1 MALLPPFQAAL
12 DARPPRIWGV
22 RLTPLTLGHC
32 LLLDALGIDTDLW
45 KATRGTVAT
54 PDQLGLAVWVC
65 ALPWTEARRR
75 LADWPERRL
84 HRAMA
89 RLGRRMARAGRRQA
103 SAGHVR
109 SGYVQGLD
117 RFVQYLD
124 AYLAGPDRFTDGKG
138 TAHRRGPWPLLVA
151 AALGKGSAEPTLR
164 ALDLP
169 AGWALCLLAS
179 ARIIEGDESW
189 FSDVDYALAEA
200 AETPPG
206 TRDSGLG
213 IGEEAPG
220 VVPGLDG

>member
-151 AALGKGSAEPTLR
+151 AALGKGAAEPTLR

-189 FSDVDYALAEA
+189 FSDVDYALADSVA
-200 AETPPG
+200 AAVPQ
-206 TRDSGLG
+206 SGNADV
-213 IGEEAPG
+213 EAPG